1 MMFQMLLELL
11 PGFKHNV
18 SQAMEQI
25 PSIRKHLSERIA
37 NLPEKE
43 DVKDNLEP
51 LLEALSVFA
60 EDDVIDDLRSRIE
73 NRLDGLPT
81 KDDIDQ
87 RLQNAL
93 DQIPSAEYVNGKVD
107 ELVDQ

>member
-1 MMFQMLLELL
+1 MGFQLKTGGL
-11 PGFKHNV
+11 
-18 SQAMEQI
+18 QI
-25 PSIRKHLSERIA
+25 FQK
-37 NLPEKE
+37 KE

-60 EDDVIDDLRSRIE
+60 EDDVVDDLRSRIE

-87 RLQNAL
+87 GLQNAL
-93 DQIPSAEYVNGKVD
+93 DQIPSADYVNGKVD
-107 ELVDQ
+107 ELVEQISPIVEELNETEAGN